1 MLRMLLIFFESVLLL
16 FHCLGFYLDATVIFF
31 ISIGIGIGL
40 FDEDLMFFCLNGWW
54 LIEMNDGWMLIDVE
68 DSYCVE

>member
-40 FDEDLMFFCLNGWW
+40 FDEDLMFF
-54 LIEMNDGWMLIDVE
+54 V
-68 DSYCVE
+68 